1 MNNLHYEELQQKF
14 DGELTSLAR
23 VDVDLLNCESQL
35 IKYERYSLSWYHEFE
50 KLAALNKKRTM
61 VASRLAT
68 LRIELEKGKR
78 AAVNKFR
85 FKVDCRARAGGC

>member
-1 MNNLHYEELQQKF
+1 MNNLHYEELQRKF
-14 DGELTSLAR
+14 DEELTSLAR
-23 VDVDLLNCESQL
+23 VDVDCMNRESQL
-35 IKYERYSLSWYHEFE
+35 IKQERYSLEYHHQFE

-78 AAVNKFR
+78 QLAI
-85 FKVDCRARAGGC
+85 